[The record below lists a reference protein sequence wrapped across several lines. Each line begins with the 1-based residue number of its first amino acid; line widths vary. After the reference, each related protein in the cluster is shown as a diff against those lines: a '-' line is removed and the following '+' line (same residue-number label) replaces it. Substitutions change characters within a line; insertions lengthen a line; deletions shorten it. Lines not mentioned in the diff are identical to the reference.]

1 MAVTGAALR
10 CASVNQA
17 LETRNRRWS
26 TLVWGTVP
34 VVLLAGALSIDHVPG
49 TDIKLTVPYAAQ
61 GPGPTFDT
69 LSEVEG
75 VPVVD
80 VEGAPTLDTG
90 GKLNM
95 TTVSVRTNMT
105 LAQALARWITTDD
118 TIVPIEQ
125 IFPPNVG
132 EEQMREVNQQAFVAS
147 EASAT
152 VAAMHYLGRPTV
164 VKVHDVVE
172 GGAADGAIEPG
183 DTIVEVAGEKM
194 VAPGDVQDA
203 VRALRPGDEV
213 ELKLEREG
221 TPVEAR
227 VTLGENPDEPDKAL
241 LGILMTSEP
250 AGGLTVHYNL
260 NDIGGPSAG
269 MMFSL
274 AVIDKLTEGELNGG
288 KFVAGTGTVNEDGE
302 VGPIGGIEHKIRGSR
317 DEGAELFL
325 APEGNCQ
332 AVKATDAGGMTV
344 AAVADLD
351 DAVAAMED
359 FAAGREVRGCE

>member
-1 MAVTGAALR
+1 M
-10 CASVNQA
+10 NQA
-17 LETRNRRWS
+17 IETRNRRYS

-34 VVLLAGALSIDHVPG
+34 VVLLAGALSIDHIPG

-90 GKLNM
+90 GRLNM

-105 LAQALARWITTDD
+105 LAQALTRWITTDD

-125 IFPPNVG
+125 VFPPEID

-152 VAAMHYLGRPTV
+152 VAAMNYLGRPTIV
-164 VKVHDVVE
+164 QVHDVVE
-172 GGAADGAIEPG
+172 DGAAAGVIEPG
-183 DTIVEVAGEKM
+183 DTITKVDGKEMA
-194 VAPGDVQDA
+194 APGEVQEA
-203 VRALRPGDEV
+203 VRAKKPGDELAL
-213 ELKLEREG
+213 ELERDG
-221 TPVEAR
+221 KTIDAK
-227 VTLGENPDEPDKAL
+227 VTLGENPEEAGQPL

-250 AGGLTVHYNL
+250 AGGITVHYNL

-288 KFVAGTGTVNEDGE
+288 KFVAGTGTINEDGE

-325 APEGNCQ
+325 APEGNCA
-332 AVKATDAGGMTV
+332 AVKTTDSGDMVV

-359 FAAGREVRGCE
+359 FAAGRAVRGCE